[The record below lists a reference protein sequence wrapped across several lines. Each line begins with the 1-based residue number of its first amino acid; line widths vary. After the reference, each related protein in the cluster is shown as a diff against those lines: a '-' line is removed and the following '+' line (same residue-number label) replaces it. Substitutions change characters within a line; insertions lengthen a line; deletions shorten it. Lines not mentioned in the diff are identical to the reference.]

1 MSFLTEF
8 YLSKPYN
15 PIIMVLIF
23 WLFWPGVF
31 FVVAP
36 IFESHPV
43 YLGKGQ
49 SRQFFPGDFALGA
62 AIVAVVG
69 MFAKN
74 PAGFL
79 NFGSL
84 RYAFATAAI
93 QFVLVLFA
101 RIPDCAR
108 YPARSRNSP
117 TKITHD
123 FCGYFVCGWLL
134 IWYGIP
140 ELAWCLKNDSFG
152 KSMVEWTILV
162 IATAFYAATM
172 VWDNTHR
179 PTREDLIRMHPD
191 NWRPCW
197 KK

>member
-15 PIIMVLIF
+15 PAILVLLY
-23 WLFWPGVF
+23 WLFWPGIF

-62 AIVAVVG
+62 AIIMLIG
-69 MFAKN
+69 LYAKN
-74 PAGFL
+74 PAG
-79 NFGSL
+79 
-84 RYAFATAAI
+84 YAELYI
-93 QFVLVLFA
+93 S
-101 RIPDCAR
+101 R
-108 YPARSRNSP
+108 YPLRSRNSP

-123 FCGYFVCGWLL
+123 FCGYFICGWLL

-140 ELAWCLKNDSFG
+140 ELIWCIQTASFG
-152 KSMVEWTILV
+152 LTPVEWIVVGASVVLY
-162 IATAFYAATM
+162 ISMM
-172 VWDNTHR
+172 VVDASR
-179 PTREDLIRMHPD
+179 KFTREDLLKMHPD
-191 NWRPCW
+191 DWRFCW

>member
-15 PIIMVLIF
+15 PAILVLLY
-23 WLFWPGVF
+23 WLFWPGIF

-49 SRQFFPGDFALGA
+49 SRQFFPGDFALGS
-62 AIVAVVG
+62 AIIMLIG
-69 MFAKN
+69 LYAKN
-74 PAGFL
+74 PAGYAEL
-79 NFGSL
+79 YIS
-84 RYAFATAAI
+84 RYPFASALIQAI
-93 QFVLVLFA
+93 IVLFA

-108 YPARSRNSP
+108 YPLRSRSSP

-140 ELAWCLKNDSFG
+140 ELIWCIQTASFG
-152 KSMVEWTILV
+152 LTPVEWIV
-162 IATAFYAATM
+162 IGASAVLYISMM
-172 VWDNTHR
+172 VVDASHKF
-179 PTREDLIRMHPD
+179 TREDLLKMHPD
-191 NWRPCW
+191 DWRFCW